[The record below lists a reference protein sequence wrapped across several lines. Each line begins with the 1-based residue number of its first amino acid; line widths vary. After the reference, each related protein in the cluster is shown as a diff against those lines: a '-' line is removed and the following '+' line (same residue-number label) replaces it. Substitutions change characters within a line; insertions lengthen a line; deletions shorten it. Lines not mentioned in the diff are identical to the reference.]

1 MNQTSSSSTSRSF
14 SKKSLADIVISAMML
29 ALALAIKGVSQLIP
43 FSNLPYGGSIT
54 IILVPL
60 CLVGLLCGPVWGI
73 VVPVLFSVFNFLWDG
88 VSSWTA
94 NTSAV
99 ILTLF
104 LDYIV
109 AFGLCGVSSFF
120 RKPFFEK
127 KAYAPLLAVLLAG
140 ILRLIS
146 HFFSGVIVWNNIW
159 DYEGPIVMDWSKG
172 GITYSLVYN
181 TSYMIPTIIL
191 SLLVMAYLLKPMYTL
206 FSMPLFQSLKP
217 KSVKEVSEDND
228 NLPSYRILSYIFAG
242 LFLVGDILSLIPQ
255 LKMNYLGYFVAPL
268 ALFSLVYEII
278 HMVKKGKDGIAW
290 TDIMMIVIFT
300 ILLGLGILG
309 ILSRYTYGNAFYVTE

>member
-1 MNQTSSSSTSRSF
+1 MKDTSSTSSSRSF

-29 ALALAIKGVSQLIP
+29 ALALAIKGISQLIP

-73 VVPVLFSVFNFLWDG
+73 IVPVLFSVFNFLWDG

-109 AFGLCGVSSFF
+109 AFGFCGISSLF

-127 KAYAPLLAVLLAG
+127 KAYAPLLAVLLSG
-140 ILRLIS
+140 VLRLVS

-159 DYEGPIVMDWSKG
+159 DYEGPIVMDWSKA

-206 FSMPLFQSLKP
+206 FSMPLMQSLKP
-217 KSVKEVSEDND
+217 KSLETTDVKEDK
-228 NLPSYRILSYIFAG
+228 LPSYRLLSFIFAF
-242 LFLVGDILSLIPQ
+242 LFLAGSVLSLIPQ

-268 ALFSLVYEII
+268 SLASTVYEIVRLI
-278 HMVKKGKDGIAW
+278 RNRKEKIEIY
-290 TDIMMIVIFT
+290 DILMIIVFMMI
-300 ILLGLGILG
+300 LALSILG
-309 ILSRYTYGNAFYVTE
+309 ILSRYTYGASFYSA

>member
-1 MNQTSSSSTSRSF
+1 MTETSSTNSSRSF

-94 NTSAV
+94 NTNAV

-109 AFGLCGVSSFF
+109 AFGLCGVSSLF

-140 ILRLIS
+140 ILRLVS

-206 FSMPLFQSLKP
+206 FSMPLMQSLKP
-217 KSVKEVSEDND
+217 KSVKEDNEKTD
-228 NLPSYRILSYIFAG
+228 SLPSYRILSYVFAG
-242 LFLVGDILSLIPQ
+242 LFLVGDILSLIPH

-268 ALFSLVYEII
+268 SLASIVYEIVRF
-278 HMVKKGKDGIAW
+278 VKKDKEERSIS
-290 TDIMMIVIFT
+290 DILMIVSFA
-300 ILLGLGILG
+300 LLLALAILG
-309 ILSRYTYGNAFYVTE
+309 ILSRYTYGASFYISD

>member
-1 MNQTSSSSTSRSF
+1 MKDTSSTSPSRSF

-29 ALALAIKGVSQLIP
+29 ALALAIKGISQLIP

-73 VVPVLFSVFNFLWDG
+73 IVPVLFSVFNFLWDG

-109 AFGLCGVSSFF
+109 AFGLCGISSLF

-127 KAYAPLLAVLLAG
+127 KAYAPLLAVLLSG
-140 ILRLIS
+140 ILRLVS

-159 DYEGPIVMDWSKG
+159 DYEGPIVMDWSKA

-206 FSMPLFQSLKP
+206 FSMPLMQSLKP
-217 KSVKEVSEDND
+217 KSLETTDVKEDK
-228 NLPSYRILSYIFAG
+228 LPSYRLLSFIFAS
-242 LFLVGDILSLIPQ
+242 LFLAGTVLSLIPQ

-268 ALFSLVYEII
+268 SLASTVYEIVCLI
-278 HMVKKGKDGIAW
+278 RSRKEKIEIYDILMVIVF
-290 TDIMMIVIFT
+290 MMI
-300 ILLGLGILG
+300 LALSILG
-309 ILSRYTYGNAFYVTE
+309 ILSRYTYGASFYSA

>member
-1 MNQTSSSSTSRSF
+1 MKDTSSTTSSRSF

-29 ALALAIKGVSQLIP
+29 ALALAIKGISQLIP

-73 VVPVLFSVFNFLWDG
+73 IVPVLFSVFNFLWDG

-109 AFGLCGVSSFF
+109 AFGFCGISSLF

-127 KAYAPLLAVLLAG
+127 KAYAPLLAVLLSG
-140 ILRLIS
+140 ILRLVS

-159 DYEGPIVMDWSKG
+159 DYEGPIVMDWSKA

-206 FSMPLFQSLKP
+206 FSMPLMQSLKP
-217 KSVKEVSEDND
+217 KSLETTDVKEDK
-228 NLPSYRILSYIFAG
+228 LPSYRLLSFIFAF
-242 LFLVGDILSLIPQ
+242 LFLAGTVLSLIPQ

-268 ALFSLVYEII
+268 SLASTVYEIVRLI
-278 HMVKKGKDGIAW
+278 RNRKEKIEIYDILMVIVF
-290 TDIMMIVIFT
+290 MMI
-300 ILLGLGILG
+300 LALSILG
-309 ILSRYTYGNAFYVTE
+309 ILSRYTYGASFYSA

>member
-1 MNQTSSSSTSRSF
+1 MKDTSSTSSSRSF

-29 ALALAIKGVSQLIP
+29 ALALAIKGISQLIP

-73 VVPVLFSVFNFLWDG
+73 IVPVLFSVFNFLWDG

-109 AFGLCGVSSFF
+109 AFGFCGISSLF

-127 KAYAPLLAVLLAG
+127 KAYAPLLAVLLSG
-140 ILRLIS
+140 ILRLVS

-159 DYEGPIVMDWSKG
+159 DYEGPIVMDWSKA

-206 FSMPLFQSLKP
+206 FSMPLMQSLKP
-217 KSVKEVSEDND
+217 KSLETTDVKEDK
-228 NLPSYRILSYIFAG
+228 LPSYRLLSFIFAF
-242 LFLVGDILSLIPQ
+242 LFLAGTVLSLIPQ

-268 ALFSLVYEII
+268 SLASTVYEIVRLI
-278 HMVKKGKDGIAW
+278 RNRKEKIEIY
-290 TDIMMIVIFT
+290 DILMIIVFMMI
-300 ILLGLGILG
+300 LALSILG
-309 ILSRYTYGNAFYVTE
+309 ILSRYTYGASFYSA

>member
-1 MNQTSSSSTSRSF
+1 MNQTSSTSSSRSF

-29 ALALAIKGVSQLIP
+29 ALALAIKGISQLIP

-109 AFGLCGVSSFF
+109 AFGFCGISSLF

-127 KAYAPLLAVLLAG
+127 KAYAPLLAVLLSG

-172 GITYSLVYN
+172 GISYSLVYN

-191 SLLVMAYLLKPMYTL
+191 SLLVMAYLLKPMYSL
-206 FSMPLFQSLKP
+206 FSMPLMQSLKP
-217 KSVKEVSEDND
+217 KSVISSDEND
-228 NLPSYRILSYIFAG
+228 DKLPSFRLLSFIFAF
-242 LFLVGDILSLIPQ
+242 LFLAGSILALIPQ

-268 ALFSLVYEII
+268 SLTSFVYEIV
-278 HMVKKGKDGIAW
+278 HMIRHRKEKIELY
-290 TDIMMIVIFT
+290 DILMIIVFF
-300 ILLGLGILG
+300 ILLALAIVG
-309 ILSRYTYGNAFYVTE
+309 ILSRYTYGASFYAA

>member
-1 MNQTSSSSTSRSF
+1 MKDTSSTSSSRSF

-29 ALALAIKGVSQLIP
+29 ALALAIKGISQLIP

-73 VVPVLFSVFNFLWDG
+73 IVPVLFSVFNFLWDG

-109 AFGLCGVSSFF
+109 AFGFCGISSFF

-127 KAYAPLLAVLLAG
+127 KAYAPLLAVLLSG
-140 ILRLIS
+140 ILRLVS

-159 DYEGPIVMDWSKG
+159 DYEGPIVMDWSKA

-206 FSMPLFQSLKP
+206 FSMPLMQSLKP
-217 KSVKEVSEDND
+217 KSLETTDVKEDK
-228 NLPSYRILSYIFAG
+228 LPSYRLLSFIFAF
-242 LFLVGDILSLIPQ
+242 LFLAGTVLSLIPQ

-268 ALFSLVYEII
+268 SLASTVYEIVRLI
-278 HMVKKGKDGIAW
+278 RNRKEKIEIY
-290 TDIMMIVIFT
+290 DILMIIVFMMI
-300 ILLGLGILG
+300 LALSILG
-309 ILSRYTYGNAFYVTE
+309 ILSRYTYGASFYSA

>member
-1 MNQTSSSSTSRSF
+1 MNQTSSTSSSRSF

-29 ALALAIKGVSQLIP
+29 ALALAIKGISQLIP

-109 AFGLCGVSSFF
+109 AFGFCGISSLF

-127 KAYAPLLAVLLAG
+127 KAYAPLLAVLLSG

-159 DYEGPIVMDWSKG
+159 DYEGPIVMDWSKA

-191 SLLVMAYLLKPMYTL
+191 SLLVMAYLLKPMYSL
-206 FSMPLFQSLKP
+206 FSMPLMQSLKP
-217 KSVKEVSEDND
+217 KSVISSDEND
-228 NLPSYRILSYIFAG
+228 DKLPSYRLLSFIFAF
-242 LFLVGDILSLIPQ
+242 LFLAGSILALIPQ

-268 ALFSLVYEII
+268 SLASFVYEIV
-278 HMVKKGKDGIAW
+278 HMIRHRKEKIELY
-290 TDIMMIVIFT
+290 DILMIIVFF
-300 ILLGLGILG
+300 ILLALAIVG
-309 ILSRYTYGNAFYVTE
+309 ILSRYTYGASFYAA

>member
-1 MNQTSSSSTSRSF
+1 MNQTSSTSSSRSF

-29 ALALAIKGVSQLIP
+29 ALALAIKGISQLIP

-60 CLVGLLCGPVWGI
+60 CLVGLLCGPIWGI

-109 AFGLCGVSSFF
+109 AFGFCGISSLF

-127 KAYAPLLAVLLAG
+127 KAYAPLLAVLLSG

-159 DYEGPIVMDWSKG
+159 DYEGPIVMDWSKA

-206 FSMPLFQSLKP
+206 FSMPLMQSLKP
-217 KSVKEVSEDND
+217 KSVLSSDDND
-228 NLPSYRILSYIFAG
+228 DKLPSYRLLSFIFAF
-242 LFLVGDILSLIPQ
+242 LFLAGALLALIPQ

-268 ALFSLVYEII
+268 TLASFVYEIV
-278 HMVKKGKDGIAW
+278 HMIRHRKEKIELY
-290 TDIMMIVIFT
+290 DILMIIVFF
-300 ILLGLGILG
+300 ILLALAVVG
-309 ILSRYTYGNAFYVTE
+309 ILSRYTYGASFYAA

>member
-1 MNQTSSSSTSRSF
+1 MKDTSSTTSSRSF

-29 ALALAIKGVSQLIP
+29 ALALAIKGISQLIP

-73 VVPVLFSVFNFLWDG
+73 IVPVLFSVFNFLWDG

-109 AFGLCGVSSFF
+109 AFGFCGISSLF

-127 KAYAPLLAVLLAG
+127 KAYAPLLAVLLSG
-140 ILRLIS
+140 ILRLVS

-159 DYEGPIVMDWSKG
+159 DYEGPIVMDWSKA

-206 FSMPLFQSLKP
+206 FSMPLMQSLKP
-217 KSVKEVSEDND
+217 KSLETTDVKEDK
-228 NLPSYRILSYIFAG
+228 LPSYRLLSFIFAF
-242 LFLVGDILSLIPQ
+242 LFLAGTVLSLIPQ

-268 ALFSLVYEII
+268 SLASTVYEIVRLI
-278 HMVKKGKDGIAW
+278 RNRKEKIEIY
-290 TDIMMIVIFT
+290 DILMIIVFMMI
-300 ILLGLGILG
+300 LALSILG
-309 ILSRYTYGNAFYVTE
+309 ILSRYTYGASFYSA

>member
-1 MNQTSSSSTSRSF
+1 MNQTSSTSSSRSF

-29 ALALAIKGVSQLIP
+29 ALALAIKGISQLIP

-109 AFGLCGVSSFF
+109 AFGFCGISSLF

-127 KAYAPLLAVLLAG
+127 KAYAPLLAVLLSG

-172 GITYSLVYN
+172 GISYSLVYN

-191 SLLVMAYLLKPMYTL
+191 SLLVMAYLLKPMYSL
-206 FSMPLFQSLKP
+206 FSMPLMQSLKP
-217 KSVKEVSEDND
+217 KSVISSDEND
-228 NLPSYRILSYIFAG
+228 DKLPSFRLLSFIFAF
-242 LFLVGDILSLIPQ
+242 LFLAGSILALIPQ

-268 ALFSLVYEII
+268 SLASFVYEIVHTI
-278 HMVKKGKDGIAW
+278 RHRKEKIELY
-290 TDIMMIVIFT
+290 DILMIIVFF
-300 ILLGLGILG
+300 ILLALAIVG
-309 ILSRYTYGNAFYVTE
+309 ILSRYTYGASFYAA